1 MADSKEVWIS
11 DTCIIIDLF
20 NAGILSHLFSLKY
33 TIKTTDFVISELL
46 SVDKNL
52 LKDFDVVVTP
62 SDEMKEISTIHKSLQ
77 SKNSV
82 IGTTSISKPFKF
94 ISSLLLSVII

>member
-33 TIKTTDFVISELL
+33 SIKTTDFVISELL
-46 SVDKNL
+46 SENYYYPN
-52 LKDFDVVVTP
+52 F
-62 SDEMKEISTIHKSLQ
+62 
-77 SKNSV
+77 
-82 IGTTSISKPFKF
+82 
-94 ISSLLLSVII
+94 